1 MAIHEFMSSPRKV
14 WDGKLTSL
22 KFRVRQGL
30 SKIPYLPVRVRLQ
43 ISPSEEIKFWWSY
56 VSPFHDP
63 RRRFLDY
70 WGQDLGEL
78 RFLWKFLQPG
88 MVFLDIGSYHGI
100 YSLVAAKRL
109 GKEGQIVAFEPSRR
123 EFDRV
128 RLHMRWNRITIV
140 HAESCAVG
148 SSAAETAFFQIASGD
163 ATRGGLRPPA
173 SDDSVV
179 ETRVHTICLDPY
191 LSSFPLD
198 RVDLVKLDV
207 EGGEMEV
214 LRGAHSMLTKLRPT
228 LICEVLDAT
237 TQVWGYEARDIIEYL
252 RALGFVWFEFQEDGT
267 IVPHIIQDH
276 YPRVRNFLAVPEEKI
291 DFALRWNAR

>member
-1 MAIHEFMSSPRKV
+1 MATHEFRASSRKS
-14 WDGKLTSL
+14 WNEKFTSVIFYIR
-22 KFRVRQGL
+22 KGL
-30 SKIPYLPVRVRLQ
+30 SKIPYLPVRVRLP

-63 RRRFLDY
+63 HRRFLDY
-70 WGQDLGEL
+70 WGQDMGEL

-109 GKEGQIVAFEPSRR
+109 GGGGQIVAFEPSSR
-123 EFDRV
+123 EFDRL
-128 RLHMRWNRITIV
+128 RLHLRWNGITTV

-148 SSAAETAFFQIASGD
+148 SSAAESAFFQITSGD

-173 SDDSVV
+173 SDDSVA
-179 ETRVHTICLDPY
+179 ETRVRTICLDPY

-207 EGGEMEV
+207 EGGEMEA
-214 LRGAHSMLTKLRPT
+214 LRGAHSMLTKLRPM

-237 TQVWGYEARDIIEYL
+237 TAVWGYEAREIIEYL
-252 RALGFVWFEFQEDGT
+252 RALGYAWFEFQEDGT
-267 IVPHIIQDH
+267 IAPHVIQDH
-276 YPRVRNFLAVPEEKI
+276 YPRVRNFLAVPEEKM
-291 DFALRWNAR
+291 DFALRWNTR